1 MNKRHLHLYVAFFLA
16 SLLLSATII
25 SVYAADSQQT
35 TTITYEAPAS
45 AEENIYE
52 ILIPSSMEILHNENS
67 KAIYVEIADNYHLT
81 PSYVVHVDLSPS
93 SFNDDSSVTGKN
105 QYIRLYNTANSNY
118 YYTLS
123 ATDSSFN
130 PLFYSSDGNSSL
142 EVATFHSTKSKNTGG
157 ALILNYVPEESNYT
171 TYHGAATYTGSVT
184 FDIYGRDEE

>member
-1 MNKRHLHLYVAFFLA
+1 M
-16 SLLLSATII
+16 SATII

-93 SFNDDSSVTGKN
+93 SFNDDSSVTER
-105 QYIRLYNTANSNY
+105 INTY
-118 YYTLS
+118 VCIIQLIVITIIHYPQQILHLIHFFIVLTV
-123 ATDSSFN
+123 TH
-130 PLFYSSDGNSSL
+130 PL
-142 EVATFHSTKSKNTGG
+142 K
-157 ALILNYVPEESNYT
+157 
-171 TYHGAATYTGSVT
+171 
-184 FDIYGRDEE
+184 